1 MSCSLRDN
9 YGSISS
15 NQSASESAAAHAFTR
30 PTDIWSFV
38 RVPWIWWHMLSFDA
52 PTVAVLW
59 CWFFA
64 AVFGIRFSWIVL
76 STLALGTWCVYIAD
90 RLLDGILFR
99 NPYILRDRHWF
110 YIRHRGFFVRAWIA
124 AAIPLGY
131 LILFRVQPS
140 VRRDD
145 ILLGLIGISYF
156 GLIHGLCRG
165 RGFRFPK
172 ELAVGY
178 LFAIATAVPVWTR
191 TTVPLERAGLALGVA
206 AFGTACWL
214 NCVAIQVWEDAE
226 ARELMHDALAVDNA
240 ICFAAN
246 VEGSGLAR
254 FPSKCLMTFS
264 MVLAAV
270 NICLAVLTA
279 KTTAWPI
286 FACVGFSAFFFAI
299 LIRYNGRFSAVTL
312 RIAADAAL
320 LTPLVFLLHG
330 LQ

>member
-1 MSCSLRDN
+1 MEVLN
-9 YGSISS
+9 
-15 NQSASESAAAHAFTR
+15 NQSASEPTAAHSITR
-30 PTDIWSFV
+30 LTDVWSFG
-38 RVPWIWWHMLSFDA
+38 RAPWIWWHMLSFDA

-59 CWFFA
+59 CWLFA
-64 AVFGIRFSWIVL
+64 TVFGIRFSWIVL

-90 RLLDGILFR
+90 RLLDGILSR
-99 NPYILRDRHWF
+99 NPAILRDRHWF
-110 YIRHRGFFVRAWIA
+110 YVRHRRFFVRTWIT

-145 ILLGLIGISYF
+145 ILLGLIGVSYF
-156 GLIHGLCRG
+156 GLIHGLYRG
-165 RGFRFPK
+165 RGCRFPK

-191 TTVPLERAGLALGVA
+191 TTVPLERASLALGVV

-226 ARELMHDALAVDNA
+226 ARELMHDALGLDSD
-240 ICFAAN
+240 ICFAAD

-254 FPSKCLMTFS
+254 FPDECLMAFAGT
-264 MVLAAV
+264 LAAA

-279 KTTAWPI
+279 KTTAWPM
-286 FACVGFSAFFFAI
+286 FACVAFSAFFFAI
-299 LIRYNGRFSAVTL
+299 LIRYNGRFSALTL

-330 LQ
+330 LK

>member
-1 MSCSLRDN
+1 MEVLN
-9 YGSISS
+9 
-15 NQSASESAAAHAFTR
+15 NQSASEPAAAHSFTR
-30 PTDIWSFV
+30 LTDIWSFG
-38 RVPWIWWHMLSFDA
+38 RAPWIWWHILSFDA

-64 AVFGIRFSWIVL
+64 TVFGIRFSWIVL

-90 RLLDGILFR
+90 RLLDGILSR
-99 NPYILRDRHWF
+99 NPSILRDRHWF
-110 YIRHRGFFVRAWIA
+110 YVRHRGFFVRAWIA

-131 LILFRVQPS
+131 LILFRIQPS

-145 ILLGLIGISYF
+145 ILLGLIGLSYF

-165 RGFRFPK
+165 RGCRFPK

-191 TTVPLERAGLALGVA
+191 TTIPLERASLAIGIV

-214 NCVAIQVWEDAE
+214 NCAAIQIWEDAE
-226 ARELMHDALAVDNA
+226 AQELMQDALTLDSDV
-240 ICFAAN
+240 CFAAN
-246 VEGSGLAR
+246 VEGYGLAR
-254 FPSKCLMTFS
+254 LPGEHLMAFA
-264 MVLAAV
+264 VALAAAS
-270 NICLAVLTA
+270 IFLAALTA
-279 KTTAWPI
+279 STTAWPL
-286 FACVGFSAFFFAI
+286 FACVALSAFFFAI
-299 LIRYNGRFSAVTL
+299 LIRYSGRFSALTL